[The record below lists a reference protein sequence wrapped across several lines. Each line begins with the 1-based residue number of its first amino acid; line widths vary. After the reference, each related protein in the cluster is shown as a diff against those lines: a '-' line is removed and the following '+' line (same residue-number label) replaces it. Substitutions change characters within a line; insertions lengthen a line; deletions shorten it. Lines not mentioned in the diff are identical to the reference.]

1 MPTITKQDN
10 TATVVFDSPDSRT
23 AFYTLIKD
31 FLTGTGEYANTT
43 ATKLLV
49 TVKGRNPTVASQ
61 PDFGTGTDADPYV
74 YFKFDTPA
82 STTRKATVVID
93 WSGINLTINYSTG
106 LMADKVFTFML
117 HDLAAVSA
125 IHHINLNIANN
136 SKKGQTCYVSG
147 AGSVT
152 FENSAIYGGVTVEGD
167 NYAAFVH
174 NGTGTVQFLNT
185 KVEGAVC
192 SKSVLNTGSGTISFN
207 NSAVRCKG
215 ESGHAIQ
222 NLSTGTIEAVNTEIA
237 YYKANRGVYNKA
249 GGEVALTGCTFV
261 EDTDV
266 DYYQGQS
273 VYNESGLVNLE
284 GCTVLAVTNQD
295 RAELCNCRIKGGFEN
310 ESYARLTHCDLSDT
324 FHAKSGRAFFDNC
337 RIFISEARS
346 NFIAGIYVESAEA
359 SVHLSNSDIEVYN
372 QGGSATAG
380 AYGIFIYNMS
390 NAVNYRDIYAQNCVI
405 TAGRASNSTA
415 KSIGITDFNNFA
427 SSNYIRITLLGCK
440 FPEPNWGVLGDNV
453 SVGFPDEETTPRHP
467 VMHVQGCKFSKAGI
481 AIGSQY
487 YTESTQATTYLP
499 TGANLFNVVL

>member
-1 MPTITKQDN
+1 MAETSAATSYPVEPVYREFQYNRNYQSLN
-10 TATVVFDSPDSRT
+10 TLVTSFLTQTGEFADTTSKVLRLKVTGELYFTSTDYVSGYGYGGNPMNYFYIDTSTSTREAEVYIDWSEVTVQT
-23 AFYTLIKD
+23 NFYTTEMYGGQFFSCALRHNLAANQAIHHSGLILNATQGNTSDYMRLVVTIARNDGAGKVYLHNCQLQGLAEEEAFSTISTID
-31 FLTGTGEYANTT
+31 NTGTG
-43 ATKLLV
+43 
-49 TVKGRNPTVASQ
+49 
-61 PDFGTGTDADPYV
+61 
-74 YFKFDTPA
+74 
-82 STTRKATVVID
+82 
-93 WSGINLTINYSTG
+93 
-106 LMADKVFTFML
+106 
-117 HDLAAVSA
+117 
-125 IHHINLNIANN
+125 
-136 SKKGQTCYVSG
+136 
-147 AGSVT
+147 
-152 FENSAIYGGVTVEGD
+152 AIYLDHCFLSRKGPGYTIQ
-167 NYAAFVH
+167 NC
-174 NGTGTVQFLNT
+174 GTGTV
-185 KVEGAVC
+185 
-192 SKSVLNTGSGTISFN
+192 
-207 NSAVRCKG
+207 
-215 ESGHAIQ
+215 
-222 NLSTGTIEAVNTEIA
+222 EIKDSEIG

-372 QGGSATAG
+372 RGGSATAG